1 VKHGFLAAWRNYN
14 HILLQRNTLLKKING
29 LDFGSATLACS
40 SWDELFLDSAIIL
53 ISIRQQYFDL
63 LEPKFNFYI
72 NKLLPKLNGLIKLTI
87 NHGIPV
93 GKDNLKDNFKN
104 YFKTVLTKK
113 LPQDLYRGFTSIGPH
128 RFDLIFKLHDH
139 LAKDLLSRGQEKM
152 LIMALYLAQL
162 DVIKQETGKKCTIL
176 IDDLAAELD
185 IGAQTLIYQELLAAE
200 HQLIISAI
208 NHYDIPGLASQQAEK
223 IKMFHVEHLLRCRD
237 VGVVEE

>member
-1 VKHGFLAAWRNYN
+1 
-14 HILLQRNTLLKKING
+14 
-29 LDFGSATLACS
+29 
-40 SWDELFLDSAIIL
+40 
-53 ISIRQQYFDL
+53 
-63 LEPKFNFYI
+63 
-72 NKLLPKLNGLIKLTI
+72 
-87 NHGIPV
+87 
-93 GKDNLKDNFKN
+93 
-104 YFKTVLTKK
+104 
-113 LPQDLYRGFTSIGPH
+113 
-128 RFDLIFKLHDH
+128 
-139 LAKDLLSRGQEKM
+139 M